1 MVKARPRN
9 LAAFLVVSFFIFT
22 LTGCGEG
29 ESESD
34 PAPIIPGGPAPTGT
48 GAAVLSWLPPVSN
61 TDGSPVDLMGFMIYQ
76 GTSSGNL
83 QAVRMVSAIDTTTVI
98 DNLLPGTHFFSVTAV
113 SVTGAESSFSNVE
126 SKTIN

>member
-1 MVKARPRN
+1 MVKAKPRN

-34 PAPIIPGGPAPTGT
+34 PPPIIPGGPAPTGT
-48 GAAVLSWLPPVSN
+48 GAAVLSWSPPVSN

-83 QAVRMVSAIDTTTVI
+83 QAVRVVSTIDTTTVI
-98 DNLLPGTHFFSVTAV
+98 DNLLPGTHFFAVTAV